1 VANRGIGRRE
11 LIVGAMSS
19 LVVGGCAA
27 PGALRPGQRT
37 TTTRPAGAPVTTVA
51 TPTGQ
56 LLRQRQVMRLAI
68 DQPSTAGPGPG
79 FDTGLSFVTNL
90 CFNSLWGFDAQRQL
104 IPADAVTY
112 KPSADLRTHVFTLR
126 PNLTWSDGT
135 PLTAQGY
142 EWSWKTQATR
152 AGLTPDSAIAG
163 AAALAAG
170 IGDAQEL
177 GVRALDD
184 VTLEVRTSEPCPY
197 LLDMVAGRVW
207 SRPVP
212 RHVVEAHGDEW
223 AQLPHWAGNGP
234 FSLVSWERNSSM
246 VLERRNDFVGGPLP
260 TLERIE
266 LIIVDDPVGETAYRA
281 FEAGQLDYA
290 VVPLPEADRVR
301 TTAKPG
307 QLAEVS
313 FPYLSMI
320 VLNAAMKPFDDVRVR
335 QALYLALDRDEL
347 VQLTRGLGVP
357 AYSLLAPEMREGY
370 PGTRRPAFAAVD
382 NRVQR
387 AKELMSEAGYPDG
400 KGFPRIEYLALAAS
414 GTAGVEAVAAQWR
427 AVLGIDIAIRPL
439 DVAAWAGAVF
449 SADTAGW
456 GMATDA
462 AWPSDFPDPSD
473 ILGPLL
479 AFGGLIYHHNVGLPE
494 ELLVSLRDGLSAS
507 TGRGEML
514 AQFDLAVM
522 EQVPVIPLAF
532 GVQLSIRQPGVETEF
547 FYYGSD
553 FQRLRFAQLREVS

>member
-1 VANRGIGRRE
+1 VANRGVGRRE
-11 LIVGAMSS
+11 LIAGAMSS
-19 LVVGGCAA
+19 FVVGCAA
-27 PGALRPGQRT
+27 PGAVRPTQRT
-37 TTTRPAGAPVTTVA
+37 TTTRPAGAPVTTA
-51 TPTGQ
+51 TNPAIQ
-56 LLRQRQVMRLAI
+56 PLRARQVMRLAI

-79 FDTGLSFVTNL
+79 FDTGLSFVTHL
-90 CFNSLWGFDAQRQL
+90 CFNSLWGYDAQRQL
-104 IPADAVTY
+104 IPADAVKY
-112 KPSADLRTHVFTLR
+112 EPSADLLTHVFTLR
-126 PNLTWSDGT
+126 PDLTWSDGT
-135 PLTAQGY
+135 PLTAQDY

-152 AGLTPDSAIAG
+152 AGVTPDSVITG

-170 IGDAQEL
+170 TGDAQEL
-177 GVRALDD
+177 GVLALDD

-212 RHVVEAHGDEW
+212 RHVVEVHGDEW

-281 FEAGQLDYA
+281 FEAGQLDFA
-290 VVPLPEADRVR
+290 VVPLAEADRVR

-307 QLAEVS
+307 QLTEVS

-320 VLNAAMKPFDDVRVR
+320 VLNAAVEPFDDVRVR
-335 QALYLALDRDEL
+335 QAMYLALDREEL
-347 VQLTRGLGVP
+347 VQLSRGLGVP
-357 AYSLLAPEMREGY
+357 AYSLLAPEMRVGY
-370 PGTRRPAFAAVD
+370 PGARRPAFATVD
-382 NRVQR
+382 NPQQR
-387 AKELMSEAGYPDG
+387 ARDLLSEAGYPDG
-400 KGFPRIEYLALAAS
+400 KGFARIEYLALAAG
-414 GTAGVEAVAAQWR
+414 GTAGIEAVAAQWR
-427 AVLGIDIAIRPL
+427 SVLGIDVAIRPL

-449 SADTAGW
+449 STDTAGW

-462 AWPSDFPDPSD
+462 AWPSDYPDPSD

-479 AFGGLIYHHNVGLPE
+479 ALGGLIYHHNVNFSE
-494 ELLVSLRDGLSAS
+494 ELLASLRNALGA
-507 TGRGEML
+507 TAQRGELL
-514 AQFDLAVM
+514 AEFDLAAM
-522 EQVPVIPLAF
+522 EQVPVIPISF
-532 GVQLSIRQPGVETEF
+532 GVQLSVRQPGVDTEF

-553 FQRLRFAQLREVS
+553 FQRLRSAQLREVP